1 MGNLNV
7 TFTQIEYSQIKA
19 NAYIIGRQFQYDRA
33 LEIIQDE
40 EYLEDA
46 DEDEI
51 KRSDNVRKII
61 KPNLE
66 FKNPK
71 HVYYGEWNALQNQQI
86 HFKRDNYHRK
96 ETQLKFFSQKN
107 KAENYENHL
116 NKNKKKYKGRRRVK
130 RQTGNQ

>member
-1 MGNLNV
+1 MGNVNV
-7 TFTQIEYSQIKA
+7 TFTQIEYSQVKA
-19 NAYIIGRQFQYDRA
+19 NAFIVGRQFQYGRA

-61 KPNLE
+61 KS
-66 FKNPK
+66 
-71 HVYYGEWNALQNQQI
+71 EWNALQNQEI

-96 ETQLKFFSQKN
+96 ETQHKFFSHK
-107 KAENYENHL
+107 KEAENYQNHL
-116 NKNKKKYKGRRRVK
+116 NKNKTKYKTGRRVK